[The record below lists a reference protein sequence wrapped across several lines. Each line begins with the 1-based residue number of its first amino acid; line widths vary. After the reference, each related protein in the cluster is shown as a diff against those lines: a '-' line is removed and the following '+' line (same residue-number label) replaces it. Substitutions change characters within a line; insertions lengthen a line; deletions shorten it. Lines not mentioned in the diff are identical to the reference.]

1 MKGIGMTRLFTAS
14 LLFAALVIGPPASAQ
29 NASMTRIVVPFAPG
43 GPADLVA
50 RLVAQRLALS
60 VGGSVIVENR
70 PGANGSIAARQVAT
84 AEPDGT
90 TLLFATSGMLTISQA
105 LYKNLA
111 YDTLA
116 DFAPVSRAVVNGTAL
131 VVSAKLPVNNIKE
144 LIAYGKAQGKPVTLG
159 SAGIGNITH
168 LYVELLRE
176 ATKMDITHVPYKGVA
191 PAMTDAMA
199 GQIDGVFADF
209 PVSLPQIHGG
219 SVKALG
225 IVGNERSD
233 AAPDIPTIT
242 EQGFPGVDGASWFGF
257 LAPAKTPPATVKR
270 LSEAIAKAL
279 NEPDVKRQLLA
290 SGSVPSPT
298 SPDEMTKLIQSEQ
311 KRWGEIIARNK
322 ITAE

>member
-1 MKGIGMTRLFTAS
+1 MTGLWKASFKAAILFV
-14 LLFAALVIGPPASAQ
+14 AALVVAAPASAQ
-29 NASMTRIVVPFAPG
+29 NASVTRIIVPFAPG
-43 GPADLVA
+43 GPADVVA
-50 RLVAQRLALS
+50 RLVAEKLGSL

-70 PGANGSIAARQVAT
+70 VGANGGIAAKQVAT

-105 LYKNLA
+105 LYKNLP

-144 LIAYGKAQGKPVTLG
+144 LIAYGKAQGQAVTLG

-176 ATKMDITHVPYKGVA
+176 ATKMDIIHVPYKGVA
-191 PAMTDAMA
+191 PAMTDTMG
-199 GQIDGVFADF
+199 GQIVGVFADF
-209 PVSLPQIHGG
+209 PLSLPQIQAGT
-219 SVKALG
+219 VKALG
-225 IVGNERSD
+225 IVGDERSD
-233 AAPDIPTIT
+233 AAPSIPTIT

-257 LAPAKTPPATVKR
+257 LAPAKTPPATVQR
-270 LSEAIAKAL
+270 LSDAIAKAL
-279 NEPDVKRQLLA
+279 NEPDVKRKLLA
-290 SGSVPSPT
+290 GGSAPSPT
-298 SPDEMTKLIQSEQ
+298 SPDDMKKLIQLEQ
-311 KRWGEIIARNK
+311 VRWGGIITKNK